1 MTAVVTAA
9 QQNARVGSAIAG
21 RAQALALAA
30 VGWGALA
37 FGGAYPWAY
46 WPLSLMMLAAGGLGI
61 ATRAGTVT
69 LSDRRLVAAF
79 ALPGAA
85 IAIQLIP
92 LPLEWLRVVSPNVE
106 GILEKVDFA
115 YGAGLTRFHS
125 LSIDRSATLVSLVLF
140 AALIVLMMGL
150 ARTMALRPPRT
161 LVEVLTVVGVSLAL
175 IGIVQKPLYAGRLLG
190 FWTPEATGS
199 PFGPFVN
206 KNHFA
211 GWMLMALP
219 LSLGLL
225 CAGLERA
232 LRDVR
237 SGWRHKVLWLSS
249 AEANRLILLATGALI
264 MSLSLVLTMSRSG
277 ISALALSIV
286 LMGVVITR
294 GLNGRSRRAVGAV
307 YLVVLLGAAI
317 AWVGVDVLA
326 TRFANTNWNEFN
338 DRRGAWLDALG
349 VVGAFPLT
357 GTGLNTYATVARFYQ
372 RHDLSSFYGEA
383 HNDYLQVL
391 AEGGALVAIP
401 AMICVIALGWEIL
414 RRMRHDRP
422 GSSWWLRRAA
432 VTAIVAIG
440 LQESVEFSLQ
450 MPGNAALFAVVC
462 ALAIHPPRETVSDER
477 PGGRSVERP
486 RLRVVAS
493 NVFAGSR

>member
-1 MTAVVTAA
+1 M
-9 QQNARVGSAIAG
+9 AG
-21 RAQALALAA
+21 RAQGVALIA

-46 WPLSLMMLAAGGLGI
+46 WPLAALAFAAGAAGFAIRTGTVNPINRMLAI
-61 ATRAGTVT
+61 ALAP
-69 LSDRRLVAAF
+69 A
-79 ALPGAA
+79 AA

-92 LPLEWLRVVSPNVE
+92 LPLAWLRIVSPNVP
-106 GILEKVDFA
+106 GVLEKTDFA
-115 YGAGLTRFHS
+115 YGAGLTHFHPA
-125 LSIDRSATLVSLVLF
+125 SIDRSATLVALVLF
-140 AALIVLMMGL
+140 ISFAVLAVGL
-150 ARTMALRPPRT
+150 ARTMASRHPRP
-161 LVEVLTVVGVSLAL
+161 LVEGLSVLGVTLAL
-175 IGIVQKPLYAGRLLG
+175 IGIIQKPLYDGRLLG
-190 FWTPEATGS
+190 FWTPQATGS

-211 GWMLMALP
+211 GWMVMALP

-232 LRDVR
+232 MRDAR
-237 SGWRHKVLWLSS
+237 PGWRHKVLWLSS
-249 AEANRLILLATGALI
+249 SEANRLILLGAGALL

-286 LMGVVITR
+286 LMGMVVAQGMT
-294 GLNGRSRRAVGAV
+294 GRSRRAIGAL
-307 YLVVLLGAAI
+307 YLVALLGVAV

-326 TRFANTNWNEFN
+326 TRFANTNWSEFN
-338 DRRGAWLDALG
+338 DRRGAWLDAVG
-349 VVGAFPLT
+349 VITSFPLT
-357 GTGLNTYATVARFYQ
+357 GTGLNTYPTAARFYQ
-372 RHDLSSFYGEA
+372 RHSLSSFYGEA

-391 AEGGALVAIP
+391 AEGGLLVAIP
-401 AMICVIALGWEIL
+401 ALICIATLGREIH
-414 RRMRHDRP
+414 RRMQRDGP

-440 LQESVEFSLQ
+440 LQETVEFSLQ

-462 ALAIHPPRETVSDER
+462 ALALHPPREIRSDDR
-477 PGGRSVERP
+477 PGAKPVERP

-493 NVFAGSR
+493 NAFAGSR

>member
-9 QQNARVGSAIAG
+9 QQNARTRSAIAW
-21 RAQALALAA
+21 RAQALALVA

-46 WPLSLMMLAAGGLGI
+46 WPLAMMMFVAGALGL
-61 ATRAGTVT
+61 ATRAG
-69 LSDRRLVAAF
+69 VALINPKLLAVF
-79 ALPGAA
+79 ALPVVAV
-85 IAIQLIP
+85 AIQLIP
-92 LPLEWLRVVSPNVE
+92 LPLPWLRVMSPNAV
-106 GILEKVDFA
+106 GILEKTDFA

-125 LSIDRSATLVSLVLF
+125 LSIDWPATLVSLVLF
-140 AALIVLMMGL
+140 AALVVLMIGL
-150 ARTMALRPPRT
+150 ARTMAFRHPRT
-161 LVEVLTVVGVSLAL
+161 LVEVLTVLGVTLAL
-175 IGIVQKPLYAGRLLG
+175 IGIVQKPLYNGRLLG
-190 FWTPEATGS
+190 FWTPEAIGS

-232 LRDVR
+232 MRDVR
-237 SGWRHKVLWLSS
+237 SGWRHKVLWLATS
-249 AEANRLILLATGALI
+249 EANRLILLATGALI

-277 ISALALSIV
+277 ISALTISIV
-286 LMGVVITR
+286 LMGMVIAR
-294 GLNGRSRRAVGAV
+294 GLKGRSRRAVGAV

-326 TRFANTNWNEFN
+326 TRFANTNWSEFN

-349 VVGAFPLT
+349 VVAAFPLT
-357 GTGLNTYATVARFYQ
+357 GTGLNTYASVARFYQ

-401 AMICVIALGWEIL
+401 CAIGVAALGWEIL
-414 RRMRHDRP
+414 RRMRHDGP
-422 GSSWWLRRAA
+422 GSSWWLRRGA

-450 MPGNAALFAVVC
+450 MPGNALLFAVVC
-462 ALAIHPPRETVSDER
+462 ALAIHPARETFSDDR
-477 PGGRSVERP
+477 PGARSVERP

-493 NVFAGSR
+493 NAFAGSR